1 MIKRILCLI
10 LCAVTLLTLSA
21 CGDVS
26 SAVTHEVESKLYT
39 QNDIDSAINVTKRQ
53 FRHSWDG
60 CTLTEIYYA
69 GDEVS
74 EEYQKWVDRNG
85 LDEVIVLLSSF
96 DVDSSGGDGSLNPD
110 STYKNWMWILGRS
123 KGGQWQ
129 PLDHGY

>member
-1 MIKRILCLI
+1 M
-10 LCAVTLLTLSA
+10 LLTLCA

-26 SAVTHEVESKLYT
+26 HAATHEVESELYT
-39 QNDIDSAINVTKRQ
+39 QSDINSAINITKRQ
-53 FRHSWDG
+53 FRRSWNG

-74 EEYQKWVDRNG
+74 EKHQEWADRNG

-96 DVDSSGGDGSLNPD
+96 DVDSSGGDGSLTPD

>member
-1 MIKRILCLI
+1 M
-10 LCAVTLLTLSA
+10 LLTLCA

-26 SAVTHEVESKLYT
+26 HAATHEVESGLYT
-39 QNDIDSAINVTKRQ
+39 QSDINSAINVTKRQ
-53 FRHSWDG
+53 FRRSWNG

-74 EEYQKWVDRNG
+74 EKHQKWADRNG
-85 LDEVIVLLSSF
+85 LDEVIVLISSF
-96 DVDSSGGDGSLNPD
+96 EVDSTGGNGSLNPD

-129 PLDHGY
+129 PLDHGD

>member
-1 MIKRILCLI
+1 MIKRIASFV
-10 LCAVTLLTLSA
+10 LCAVMLLTLCA

-26 SAVTHEVESKLYT
+26 NTATHEVESKLYT
-39 QNDIDSAINVTKRQ
+39 QSDINSAINVTKRQ
-53 FRHSWDG
+53 FRRNWNG

-74 EEYQKWVDRNG
+74 EKHQEWADRNG
-85 LDEVIVLLSSF
+85 LDEVIVLISSF

>member
-1 MIKRILCLI
+1 M
-10 LCAVTLLTLSA
+10 LLTLCA

-26 SAVTHEVESKLYT
+26 HAATHEVESELYT
-39 QNDIDSAINVTKRQ
+39 QDDIKSAINVTKRQ
-53 FRHSWDG
+53 FRRNWNG

-74 EEYQKWVDRNG
+74 EKHQEWADRNG
-85 LDEVIVLLSSF
+85 LDEVIVLISSF
-96 DVDSSGGDGSLNPD
+96 EVDSTGGNGSLNPD

>member
-1 MIKRILCLI
+1 MTKRIVSFI
-10 LCAVTLLTLSA
+10 LCAVMLLTLCA

-26 SAVTHEVESKLYT
+26 SAATHEVESELYT
-39 QNDIDSAINVTKRQ
+39 QSDIKSAINVTKRQ
-53 FRHSWDG
+53 FRRSWNG

-74 EEYQKWVDRNG
+74 EDHQKWADRNG
-85 LDEVIVLLSSF
+85 LDEVIVLISSF

-123 KGGQWQ
+123 EGGQWQ

>member
-1 MIKRILCLI
+1 MMRRITNLI
-10 LCAVTLLTLSA
+10 LCAILVLTLCA

-26 SAVTHEVESKLYT
+26 HAATHEVESELYT
-39 QNDIDSAINVTKRQ
+39 QSDINSAINITKRQ
-53 FRHSWDG
+53 FHRSWNG

-74 EEYQKWVDRNG
+74 EKHQEWADRNG
-85 LDEVIVLLSSF
+85 LDEVIVLISSF
-96 DVDSSGGDGSLNPD
+96 NVDSSGGDVSLNPD

-129 PLDHGY
+129 ALDHGY

>member
-1 MIKRILCLI
+1 MTKRILSFI
-10 LCAVTLLTLSA
+10 LCAVMLLTLCA

-26 SAVTHEVESKLYT
+26 HAATHEVESELYT
-39 QNDIDSAINVTKRQ
+39 QDDIKSAINVTKRQ
-53 FRHSWDG
+53 FRRNWNG

-74 EEYQKWVDRNG
+74 EKHQEWADRNG
-85 LDEVIVLLSSF
+85 LDEVIVLISSF
-96 DVDSSGGDGSLNPD
+96 NVDSSGGDGSLNPN

-129 PLDHGY
+129 PLDRGY

>member
-1 MIKRILCLI
+1 MMKRIASFV
-10 LCAVTLLTLSA
+10 LCAVMLLTLCA

-26 SAVTHEVESKLYT
+26 NAATHEVESELYT
-39 QNDIDSAINVTKRQ
+39 QSDINSAINVTKRQ
-53 FRHSWDG
+53 FRRNWNG

-74 EEYQKWVDRNG
+74 KDHQKWADRNG
-85 LDEVIVLLSSF
+85 LDEVIVLISSF